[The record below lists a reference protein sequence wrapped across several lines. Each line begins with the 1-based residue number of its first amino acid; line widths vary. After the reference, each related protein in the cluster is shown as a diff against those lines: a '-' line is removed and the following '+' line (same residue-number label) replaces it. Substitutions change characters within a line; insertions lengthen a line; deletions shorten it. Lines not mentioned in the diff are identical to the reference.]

1 MCVLIGTPRTALMR
15 RPFNRRH
22 IITVHFTFVE
32 IRIDIIPAGSQRSS
46 IRAFNVL
53 DVAKIPHCH
62 MKSTLFL
69 MIRRVPT
76 LHLLTKRRF
85 SVFLD
90 NTTVGTSAARLT
102 KPAPILT
109 EPPPVWHRRR
119 FSAFGSAHQNPS
131 VIISNI
137 LSGEMSRSSAPTAK
151 SKSVVASSPLLQR

>member
-32 IRIDIIPAGSQRSS
+32 IRIDIIPAVSQCSS

-53 DVAKIPHCH
+53 NVAKISHCH

-69 MIRRVPT
+69 MIRRMSA
-76 LHLLTKRRF
+76 LHFLAKRRF

-90 NTTVGTSAARLT
+90 NTAVGTGTAC
-102 KPAPILT
+102 LT
-109 EPPPVWHRRR
+109 EPAAILSKPPPVWHLWR
-119 FSAFGSAHQNPS
+119 FSAFGSAHQKPS

-137 LSGEMSRSSAPTAK
+137 LSGEISRSSAPTAK
-151 SKSVVASSPLLQR
+151 SKSVVASSPLLHR